1 MKSYLKVS
9 FIIIFLLLVFNLVFA
24 GSDPL
29 PSWNK
34 GAAKKAILDFVSSVT
49 TKGDPS
55 YVDPTERIAV
65 FDNDGTLM
73 SEQPIYFQFLFEAVR
88 LNEFS
93 AMNFSMSDP
102 ASVKKAIDYLDSS
115 DPFGKLLTDS
125 ASGSR
130 KSDEAFRTEVDRFLT
145 TSIHPRFKR
154 PFIELIY
161 QPMLELIRYLNAN
174 EFKVYIVTAT
184 HSEFIRLWS
193 EKAFGIPPEQVVGST
208 LKTTFEFRNGIGNLN
223 RGPEVNMLCNGSEK
237 PVAIGYFIG
246 KRPIAAFGNSD
257 GDLQMLQ
264 YTTTGK
270 GKSLGLLI
278 HHTDAVRE
286 WAYDNPSDI
295 GQLKD
300 GMEEAAKQGWIVVDM
315 KKDWKVI
322 YSFESHSKLVPPT
335 GGRKGVPEK
344 K

>member
-1 MKSYLKVS
+1 MKNFRKTA
-9 FIIIFLLLVFNLVFA
+9 FITIVLSLVFNLSFA
-24 GSDPL
+24 GLDPL

-34 GAAKKAILDFVSSVT
+34 GAAKTAVIDFVRSVT

-55 YVDPTERIAV
+55 YVDPADRIAV

-73 SEQPIYFQFLFEAVR
+73 SEQPIYFQFLFEAVK
-88 LNEFS
+88 LKEIS
-93 AMNFSMSDP
+93 SINFSMTDQ
-102 ASVKKAIDYLDSS
+102 ASVKNALVYLDKS

-125 ASGSR
+125 TTGTP

-145 TSIHPRFKR
+145 TTTHPRFNR
-154 PFIELIY
+154 PFIELVY

-184 HSEFIRLWS
+184 HCEFIRLWS

-208 LKTTFEFRNGIGNLN
+208 LKTTFEFRNGKGTLN
-223 RGPEVNMLCNGSEK
+223 RGPEVNMICNGPEK

-264 YTTTGK
+264 YVTTGK
-270 GKSLGLLI
+270 GKRLGLLI

-286 WAYDNPSDI
+286 WAYDSPSDI
-295 GQLKD
+295 GELKD
-300 GMEEAAKQGWIVVDM
+300 GLEEAAKQGWIVVDM

-322 YSFESHSKLVPPT
+322 HPFVNH
-335 GGRKGVPEK
+335 EK
-344 K
+344 Q